1 MIIIISKIKL
11 SAQVRSKIGKINFTF
26 RSFLLFDQATQISSL
41 IRVSK
46 FQVPS
51 FGNGCRVPRRSRNP
65 RQRHQTRISTIKFL
79 PWTRSIIHGCRRV
92 IKRPLRIVDTANVLT
107 SRQIGEIVC
116 STRINLTAINGPLR
130 SYFRAHADC
139 APPPSTRFV
148 SSRWW
153 RVNEFRGRSSLTGN
167 FDSDSK
173 LSNEWTN
180 RFLTQS

>member
-1 MIIIISKIKL
+1 MVKIVSNRLLNRTIQFFFPTNHDTMIIISKIKL
-11 SAQVRSKIGKINFTF
+11 SALVRSKIGKINFTF

-116 STRINLTAINGPLR
+116 STRINLTAINC
-130 SYFRAHADC
+130 AHIFVHMQIVLL
-139 APPPSTRFV
+139 PPSTRFV

-153 RVNEFRGRSSLTGN
+153 RVNEFRGVVR
-167 FDSDSK
+167 
-173 LSNEWTN
+173 
-180 RFLTQS
+180 R